1 MQFAYEAT
9 DIEGTLIEGQ
19 ITAPTQDDAQEQI
32 RARGLMP
39 LTVVPDVIERV
50 PDGEPAEGRPRPGQ
64 ANPPRAGSRDGWDAD
79 DLFATGRNMTLDEKE
94 STRQSSQRFRNDE
107 IPIGGEPSPPPRAV
121 DYIGAT
127 YSFRNPLVVFAILWS
142 TISGIMLIA
151 FLMSG
156 EGLGVLV
163 PLSFLVIGFTIGSS
177 GVKVAK
183 KRLLAWREGVG
194 APATVTW
201 IGRDTS
207 YKVNGRS
214 PYMMKYEF
222 AADGVMHTG
231 VRKSFNREIKRYA
244 LGERIWI
251 VYLPDNPALSAEW
264 PPIL

>member
-9 DIEGTLIEGQ
+9 DIEGTLIEGHVS
-19 ITAPTQDDAQEQI
+19 APTQDEAQAQI
-32 RARGLMP
+32 RAKGLVP
-39 LTVVPDVIERV
+39 LTVVPDVADV
-50 PDGEPAEGRPRPGQ
+50 PVIDPANDQKRPEQ
-64 ANPPRAGSRDGWDAD
+64 AFPPRNRAREGWDAD
-79 DLFATGRNMTLDEKE
+79 ELFATGRNMTLDQQE
-94 STRQSSQRFRNDE
+94 SPGPSSLSYRSSE
-107 IPIGGEPSPPPRAV
+107 LPIGGEPAAPPRAV

-142 TISGIMLIA
+142 TISGIILIA

-163 PLSFLVIGFTIGSS
+163 PLSFLVIGFAIGSS

-231 VRKSFNREIKRYA
+231 VRKSFNREIKRYG

-251 VYLPDNPALSAEW
+251 VYLPENPDLSAEW